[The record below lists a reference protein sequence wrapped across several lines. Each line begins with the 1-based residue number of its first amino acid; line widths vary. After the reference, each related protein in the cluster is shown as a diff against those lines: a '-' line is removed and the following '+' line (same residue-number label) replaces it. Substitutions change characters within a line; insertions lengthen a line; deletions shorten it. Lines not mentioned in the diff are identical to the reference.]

1 METNNILRILCIED
15 LSTDYELA
23 VRELKKIWT
32 DLISCRVETREEFL
46 AEINHFNPDIIIS
59 DYSLP
64 SFNGIEAL
72 KLSLE
77 YSPKVPFIVL
87 TGSLNEETA
96 VTCMKMGATD
106 YVIKGHI
113 TRLPYAVRDALEQ
126 VKFKNEKQKVEED
139 LIKISRAVEQGPA
152 SVLITNQDGIIEF
165 VNQKFCEIT
174 GWSKEEVIGKNPRI
188 LKSNNHDKSFYE
200 ELWNTLRAGNNWS
213 GEILNKRK
221 NGELF
226 WEHLLISP
234 LVNSFG
240 DISNFV
246 AVKEDITE
254 KKRMYL
260 ELVKAKESAE
270 SANKLK
276 DAFIANI
283 SHEIRTP
290 LNGILG
296 MASLI
301 KEIFPGEIKKEDEE
315 LFEGIDYSSQ
325 RLIRTVD
332 LILNYSRLQVG
343 EYPLFIK
350 KIDLASICQNLIREF
365 TIEANHK
372 LIELSFQNECGY
384 TIINADENS
393 IVMAISNL
401 LGNAIKFSNTG
412 SVKLILCKD
421 NSEDIFVD
429 VIDHGIGISEEYL
442 DKIFEPYLQEQIG
455 YGRSYDGVGLGL
467 ALVKK
472 VLNLNGASV
481 TVKSKK
487 GKGST
492 FSINFGKALN
502 SVDEKIKSPEIPLVT
517 STQQKSLRALI
528 LIVED
533 DAINQRTITR
543 FIENN
548 YNSIVTNSSEIA
560 LDILQNKKIDL
571 ILMDISISGDKNGL
585 EFTKDLKSSKQYS
598 HIPIIAI
605 TAHAFEIDKQN
616 ALEYGC
622 DNYLAKPFT
631 QQELLEIIGIY
642 LHSS

>member
-1 METNNILRILCIED
+1 METNNILRVLCIED
-15 LSTDYELA
+15 LSSDYELA
-23 VRELKKIWT
+23 VRELKKIWK
-32 DLISCRVETREEFL
+32 DLSACRVETRDEFL
-46 AEINHFNPDIIIS
+46 IQLNEFNPDIIIS
-59 DYSLP
+59 DYSMP
-64 SFNGIEAL
+64 TFDGMEAL

-77 YSPKVPFIVL
+77 ICPNIPFIVL
-87 TGSLNEETA
+87 TGSVNEETA
-96 VTCMKMGATD
+96 VACMKMGATD

-113 TRLPYAVRDALEQ
+113 TRLPYAVQDALEQ
-126 VKFKNEKQKVEED
+126 IKFKNEKEKVEEE

-152 SVLITNQDGIIEF
+152 SVLITNQNGDIEF

-174 GWSKEEVIGKNPRI
+174 GWSKEEVVGKNPRI
-188 LKSNNHDKSFYE
+188 FKSDNQDNVFYE
-200 ELWNTLRAGNNWS
+200 ALWKTLLAGNNWN
-213 GEILNKRK
+213 GEILNKKK
-221 NGELF
+221 NGELY
-226 WEHLLISP
+226 WENLLISP
-234 LVNSFG
+234 LVNSSG
-240 DISNFV
+240 DITHFV

-254 KKRMYL
+254 KKRMYN

-350 KIDLASICQNLIREF
+350 KIDIASICQNLVREF

-372 LIELSFQNECGY
+372 SIELSFHNECGE
-384 TIINADENS
+384 TSLNADDNS

-401 LGNAIKFSNTG
+401 LGNAIKFSYKG
-412 SVKLILCKD
+412 SIKLVLHKNNNEEI
-421 NSEDIFVD
+421 IVD
-429 VIDHGIGISEEYL
+429 VIDNGIGISEEYL

-472 VLNLNGASV
+472 VLDLNGASV
-481 TVKSKK
+481 SVKSKK

-492 FSINFGKALN
+492 FSINFGKAVESIEQKMN
-502 SVDEKIKSPEIPLVT
+502 AKVPYIPAAISKIR
-517 STQQKSLRALI
+517 RALI

-560 LDILQNKKIDL
+560 LDILQHKNIDL
-571 ILMDISISGDKNGL
+571 ILMDISIAGSKNGL
-585 EFTKDLKSSKQYS
+585 DFTKELKSSSDFS
-598 HIPIIAI
+598 HIPVIAI

-616 ALEYGC
+616 ALDSGC
-622 DNYLAKPFT
+622 DDYLAKPFS
-631 QQELLEIIGIY
+631 QKDLLDKISIY
-642 LHSS
+642 LHPA